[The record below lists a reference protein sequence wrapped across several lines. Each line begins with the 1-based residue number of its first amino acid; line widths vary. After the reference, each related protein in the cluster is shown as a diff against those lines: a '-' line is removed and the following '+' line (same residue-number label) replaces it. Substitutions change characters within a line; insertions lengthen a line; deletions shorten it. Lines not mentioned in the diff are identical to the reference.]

1 MTLNLVKK
9 ASTIFWD
16 FDGVIKDSV
25 SVKSDAFELLFLPF
39 GDKVAKKVKKHH
51 EENGGMS
58 RYDKLPI
65 YLNWAGENSSKELI
79 CKFEQKFSQL
89 VKKQVIKS
97 PWVVGVLE
105 YLQIYYKK
113 QFFFVVTATPQ
124 KEIEDILEQLQIACY
139 FKQVIGSPTKKN
151 EALKM
156 LLNKY
161 CIDSRQAIMIGDSD
175 SDYEAAKVNKVK
187 FILRKTELNKT
198 LQKQLINKTITDFSN
213 G

>member
-1 MTLNLVKK
+1 MTFNLVKK

-16 FDGVIKDSV
+16 FDGVIKESV

-39 GDKVAKKVKKHH
+39 GDEVAKKVKKHH

-65 YLNWAGENSSKELI
+65 YLNWAGEVSSKDLI

-97 PWVVGVLE
+97 PWVAGVLE
-105 YLQIYYKK
+105 YLQIYCNK
-113 QFFFVVTATPQ
+113 QIFFLVTATPQ

-156 LLNKY
+156 LLNNHR
-161 CIDSRQAIMIGDSD
+161 IDLQHAIMIGDSD
-175 SDYEAAKVNKVK
+175 SDYEAATVNKVN
-187 FILRKTELNKT
+187 FILRKTELNKK

>member
-1 MTLNLVKK
+1 MTFNLVKK

-39 GDKVAKKVKKHH
+39 GDEVAKKVKKHH

-65 YLNWAGENSSKELI
+65 YLNWAGEVSSKDLI

-97 PWVVGVLE
+97 PWVAGVLE
-105 YLQIYYKK
+105 YLQIYCKK
-113 QFFFVVTATPQ
+113 QIFF
-124 KEIEDILEQLQIACY
+124 
-139 FKQVIGSPTKKN
+139 
-151 EALKM
+151 
-156 LLNKY
+156 
-161 CIDSRQAIMIGDSD
+161 
-175 SDYEAAKVNKVK
+175 
-187 FILRKTELNKT
+187 
-198 LQKQLINKTITDFSN
+198 FSN
-213 G
+213 GNATKRD

>member
-65 YLNWAGENSSKELI
+65 YLNWAGEDSSKELI

-89 VKKQVIKS
+89 VKNQVIKS

-124 KEIEDILEQLQIACY
+124 KEIEDILEQLQISCY
-139 FKQVIGSPTKKN
+139 FKQVIGSPTKKMR
-151 EALKM
+151 L
-156 LLNKY
+156 
-161 CIDSRQAIMIGDSD
+161 
-175 SDYEAAKVNKVK
+175 
-187 FILRKTELNKT
+187 
-198 LQKQLINKTITDFSN
+198 
-213 G
+213 

>member
-1 MTLNLVKK
+1 MKIVATSPSFSKNEKLQKEIYKYFPKAQLNLDGKK
-9 ASTIFWD
+9 FNQKELVEFLGDA
-16 FDGVIKDSV
+16 DGVIKDSV

-65 YLNWAGENSSKELI
+65 YLNWAGEDSSKELI
-79 CKFEQKFSQL
+79 CKFEQKFYQL

-113 QFFFVVTATPQ
+113 QFF
-124 KEIEDILEQLQIACY
+124 
-139 FKQVIGSPTKKN
+139 
-151 EALKM
+151 
-156 LLNKY
+156 LL
-161 CIDSRQAIMIGDSD
+161 
-175 SDYEAAKVNKVK
+175 
-187 FILRKTELNKT
+187 
-198 LQKQLINKTITDFSN
+198 
-213 G
+213 

>member
-1 MTLNLVKK
+1 MTFNLVKK

-39 GDKVAKKVKKHH
+39 GDEVAKKVKKHH

-65 YLNWAGENSSKELI
+65 YLNWAGEVSSKDLI

-97 PWVVGVLE
+97 PWVAGVLE
-105 YLQIYYKK
+105 YLQIYFKK
-113 QFFFVVTATPQ
+113 QIFF
-124 KEIEDILEQLQIACY
+124 
-139 FKQVIGSPTKKN
+139 
-151 EALKM
+151 
-156 LLNKY
+156 
-161 CIDSRQAIMIGDSD
+161 
-175 SDYEAAKVNKVK
+175 
-187 FILRKTELNKT
+187 
-198 LQKQLINKTITDFSN
+198 FSN
-213 G
+213 GNATKRD